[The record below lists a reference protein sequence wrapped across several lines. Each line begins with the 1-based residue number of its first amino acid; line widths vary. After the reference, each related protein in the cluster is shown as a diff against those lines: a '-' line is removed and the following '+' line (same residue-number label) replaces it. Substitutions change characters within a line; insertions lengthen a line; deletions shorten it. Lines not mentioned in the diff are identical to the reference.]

1 MKVEGYG
8 GLARGVQ
15 LIIPFFLVVLSV
27 LFLKPP
33 TWMQTP
39 KACINYDDDEF
50 GQGFNPSQ
58 CIKASVVLPW
68 TLYLLEQSFVIF
80 YLISN

>member
-1 MKVEGYG
+1 MVGWEGVFSLLYF
-8 GLARGVQ
+8 
-15 LIIPFFLVVLSV
+15 FFLWFSLCW
-27 LFLKPP
+27 FLKPP

-39 KACINYDDDEF
+39 QVCINYDDDEF
-50 GQGFNPSQ
+50 GQGFNPSH

-68 TLYLLEQSFVIF
+68 TLYLLEWSFVIF